1 MRTEI
6 LYRKPLIATVAVAGV
21 LVAGLLVYAPSQAGI
36 LDLFSHKAA
45 SATPASAV
53 TSPADTDMQAAG
65 VRSGA
70 AAPVIGPMQAPNYR
84 AIVRQWGPAVV
95 GITVEGTRKAS
106 WGESGAEPGNDPFF
120 HFFRGLPGFQQ
131 QFPNMPEQPF
141 HGQGSGFIIS
151 SDGLILTNAHVVR
164 DAKEVTVKLADR
176 REFKAKVLGADTA
189 TDVAVLRAAT
199 TGLPTVQF
207 GDPKSLQVGDY
218 VLAIGAPFGF
228 DQSATAGIVSAKG
241 RSLPGES
248 YVPFIQT
255 DAAVNPGNSGGP
267 LFDAGGNVVGIN
279 AQIYSQTG
287 GYQGLAFAI
296 PIDVALRTKDQIV
309 ASGHASHARLGVMV
323 QDLNQGLADS
333 FGLGRPDGALVASVE
348 PDSPAAS
355 AGLQPGDVITQID
368 GAPIERSGDLS
379 NRIGMSAPGSRV
391 ALKVWRDHG
400 ARDISVTL
408 AKADPDMAQAS
419 GSNEADAGKLGL
431 ALRPLTPQERNAA
444 GVDHGLVVEDV
455 SGPAALAGMQAG
467 DVLLAINGQ
476 TARSVQQVRDVVR
489 SHPKA
494 VALLIAR
501 NGQQIFVPVPIG

>member
-1 MRTEI
+1 MKSKIFRRPVLATAI
-6 LYRKPLIATVAVAGV
+6 LAGA
-21 LVAGLLVYAPSQAGI
+21 LTTGLFVYVPSHAGI
-36 LDLFSHKAA
+36 LDFLDRKAPA
-45 SATPASAV
+45 AQDGSAPA
-53 TSPADTDMQAAG
+53 
-65 VRSGA
+65 GA
-70 AAPVIGPMQAPNYR
+70 AAAAAPAPAPSLGPTQAPNYR

-95 GITVEGTRKAS
+95 GITVEGTHKAS
-106 WGESGAEPGNDPFF
+106 WSGPGAGEQGNDPFF
-120 HFFRGLPGFQQ
+120 RFFRGLPGFPQGPGMQ
-131 QFPNMPEQPF
+131 EQPF

-164 DAKEVTVKLADR
+164 DAKEVSVKLADR

-189 TDVAVLRAAT
+189 TDIAVLRADI
-199 TGLPTVQF
+199 TGLPTVQI

-287 GYQGLAFAI
+287 GYQGLSFAI
-296 PIDVALRTKDQIV
+296 PIDVALHTKDQIV
-309 ASGHASHARLGVMV
+309 ATGHASHARLGVMV

-333 FGLGRPDGALVASVE
+333 FGLGRPDGALVASVDPE
-348 PDSPAAS
+348 SPAAA
-355 AGLQPGDVITQID
+355 AGIKPGDVITQID

-379 NRIGMSAPGSRV
+379 SRIGMSAPGNQV
-391 ALKVWRDHG
+391 KLTVWREHA
-400 ARDISVTL
+400 ARQLEVKL
-408 AKADPDMAQAS
+408 AKAD
-419 GSNEADAGKLGL
+419 GEAGQQFGADEDGHGKLGL
-431 ALRPLTPQERNAA
+431 TLRPLTPQERSAN
-444 GVDHGLVVEDV
+444 GVDHGLVVENV
-455 SGPAALAGMQAG
+455 SGPAAMAGMQPG

-476 TARSVQQVRDVVR
+476 PATSVEQVRGLVL

-501 NGQQIFVPVPIG
+501 DGQQIFVPVPLG